1 MRSWLWLFLVL
12 LCCGLGLATEPL
24 SAPVATLG
32 PATAFPTSLGWNDT
46 AEEDE
51 SPWSSR
57 SPDGWYFQQLLTP
70 RIPRSPRDPHAA
82 SSVFSPGQAGELRR
96 SLPEFR
102 QHDASFSSAFSPLRC

>member
-32 PATAFPTSLGWNDT
+32 PATAFPTSLLWNQT
-46 AEEDE
+46 ADEAE
-51 SPWSSR
+51 SPR
-57 SPDGWYFQQLLTP
+57 SLRFPDGWSFQPLLAP
-70 RIPRSPRDPHAA
+70 RLPRSSRTPHAA
-82 SSVFSPGQAGELRR
+82 SSVFSPAQASELRR

-102 QHDASFSSAFSPLRC
+102 QHDAALNSAFSPLRC